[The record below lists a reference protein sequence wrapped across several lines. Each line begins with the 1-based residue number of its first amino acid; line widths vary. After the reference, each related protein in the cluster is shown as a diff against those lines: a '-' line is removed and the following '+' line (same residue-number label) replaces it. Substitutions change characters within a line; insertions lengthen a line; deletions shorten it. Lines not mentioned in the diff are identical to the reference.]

1 MPATDGLDGID
12 GVEGLAAQ
20 VAALETSL
28 SGAQAMTA
36 AFDAELG
43 RMRESMIFTGREV
56 GSLSKSIGGGLRRA
70 FDGLV
75 FDGMKLSDALRQ
87 VAKSMAVSVY
97 GVAMKPVQ
105 EAVGGAV
112 AGGLNGLLSGLF
124 PFEKGGSFSQG
135 RVMPFA
141 RGGIVASPTMFPMRN
156 GRGLMGEAGP
166 EAIMP
171 LTRGADGRLGV
182 QAQGGG
188 RPVNIV
194 MNVTTPD
201 VQSFARSQSQ
211 IAAQLARAL
220 GRGDRNR

>member
-1 MPATDGLDGID
+1 MPVTDGLDGID
-12 GVEGLAAQ
+12 GIEGLATQA
-20 VAALETSL
+20 AALETSL
-28 SGAQAMTA
+28 AGAQAMTA

-56 GSLSKSIGGGLRRA
+56 GTLSKSIGGGLRRA

-87 VAKSMAVSVY
+87 VTKSMADSVY
-97 GVAMKPVQ
+97 GVALKPVQ
-105 EAVGGAV
+105 DAVGGAV
-112 AGGLNGLLSGLF
+112 ANGINGLLSGLF
-124 PFEKGGSFSQG
+124 PFERGGSFAQG

-141 RGGIVASPTMFPMRN
+141 RGGVVASPTMFPMRN

-171 LTRGADGRLGV
+171 LARGADGRLGV

-188 RPVNIV
+188 RPVSIV

-201 VQSFARSQSQ
+201 VQGFARSQSQ
-211 IAAQLARAL
+211 IAAQMARAL
-220 GRGDRNR
+220 ARGERNR

>member
-1 MPATDGLDGID
+1 MAVTDGLDGFD
-12 GVEGLAAQ
+12 GIADLATQA
-20 VAALETSL
+20 AALEASL
-28 SGAQAMTA
+28 AGAQAMTA

-43 RMRESMIFTGREV
+43 RMRESMVFTGREV
-56 GSLSKSIGGGLRRA
+56 GTLSRSIGGGLRRA

-87 VAKSMAVSVY
+87 VARSMADSVY

-105 EAVGGAV
+105 DAVGGAV
-112 AGGLNGLLSGLF
+112 ANGLNGLLGGLF
-124 PFEKGGSFSQG
+124 PFEKGGSFAQG

-141 RGGIVASPTMFPMRN
+141 RGGVVASPTMFPMRN

-188 RPVNIV
+188 RPVSIV
-194 MNVTTPD
+194 MNVSTPD
-201 VQSFARSQSQ
+201 VQGFARSQSQ
-211 IAAQLARAL
+211 IAAQMARAL
-220 GRGDRNR
+220 ARGDRNR